1 MKLAHIIKNTGKKAF
16 FGVLFLLMGFV
27 GLAVTGPEKAP
38 SVVTLTLGIY
48 AALVTG
54 HVVTDAK
61 AITSNAPK
69 KDADDA
75 C

>member
-1 MKLAHIIKNTGKKAF
+1 MKLAHIIEQTGKKAF
-16 FGVLFLLMGFV
+16 FGVVFLLAGFV
-27 GLAVTGPEKAP
+27 GLAATGAEKAP

-61 AITSNAPK
+61 AITALK
-69 KDADDA
+69 KTETEESS
-75 C
+75 